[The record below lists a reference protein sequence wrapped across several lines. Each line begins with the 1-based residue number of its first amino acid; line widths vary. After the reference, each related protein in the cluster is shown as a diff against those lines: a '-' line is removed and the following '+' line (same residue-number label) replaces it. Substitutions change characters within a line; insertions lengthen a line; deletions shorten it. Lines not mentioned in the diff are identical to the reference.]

1 MLARCGPFDKIGFW
15 SHSMSFIDHLSLVS
29 RESIF
34 RKCTNFS
41 DFCLFWKTFSDDNSQ
56 KPEQQ
61 NDSWEWWNVS
71 FTPAIRSNKKQ
82 VHEWLFDQFFVNC
95 NLKTLSKKWEKSL
108 KLMHLHENV
117 SLDTTL
123 WLFQKC
129 IKRLEKT
136 FLSNGPHLG
145 SPQYA

>member
-1 MLARCGPFDKIGFW
+1 MCWRVLTDIERLKPY
-15 SHSMSFIDHLSLVS
+15 L
-29 RESIF
+29 ETTYSI
-34 RKCTNFS
+34 
-41 DFCLFWKTFSDDNSQ
+41 SQ
-56 KPEQQ
+56 KRPILRPFKKKNSDNPSQKLEWQS
-61 NDSWEWWNVS
+61 DSWEWWNVS

-136 FLSNGPHLG
+136 VLSNGPHLG